1 MSEILTK
8 ALQLIL
14 SLSILVIIH
23 EFGHFFFARLF
34 KTRVEKFYLFFNPWF
49 SIFKKKIGETEYGV
63 GWVPLGGY
71 VKISGMIDESMDKEQ
86 MKLPPQPYEFRSKKS
101 WQRLLIM
108 LGGILFNIIL
118 AFFIYSM
125 VLFTWGEKYL
135 QNSEVRYGIMTD
147 SLGKS
152 IGIKNGDKILSLDN
166 KPVDNFRKITH
177 DILLDDVKTIQLLR
191 NDSVI
196 NISIPESIKAELIKN
211 PSFIE
216 VRIPFIADE
225 YIKNSVGEKAGIKKG
240 DRFIALND
248 SSVSY
253 FDEVKDLLSQN
264 KNKQVKIS
272 LLRNNDTVT
281 ISLIVPSDGKLGI
294 FPLADL
300 EKFFKLKEIHY
311 GFFES
316 IPAGFEKTFS
326 MLDSYIKQFK
336 LIFSPETKA
345 YESIG
350 GFITIGKI
358 FPAEWDWLSF
368 WSMTAFLS
376 IILAFMNLLP
386 IPALDGGHVL
396 FLLYEIIT
404 RRKPSDKFL
413 EYAQIVG
420 MAILFAL
427 LIFANGNDIIK
438 LFK

>member
-1 MSEILTK
+1 
-8 ALQLIL
+8 
-14 SLSILVIIH
+14 
-23 EFGHFFFARLF
+23 
-34 KTRVEKFYLFFNPWF
+34 
-49 SIFKKKIGETEYGV
+49 
-63 GWVPLGGY
+63 
-71 VKISGMIDESMDKEQ
+71 
-86 MKLPPQPYEFRSKKS
+86 
-101 WQRLLIM
+101 
-108 LGGILFNIIL
+108 
-118 AFFIYSM
+118 
-125 VLFTWGEKYL
+125 
-135 QNSEVRYGIMTD
+135 
-147 SLGKS
+147 
-152 IGIKNGDKILSLDN
+152 
-166 KPVDNFRKITH
+166 
-177 DILLDDVKTIQLLR
+177 
-191 NDSVI
+191 
-196 NISIPESIKAELIKN
+196 
-211 PSFIE
+211 
-216 VRIPFIADE
+216 
-225 YIKNSVGEKAGIKKG
+225 
-240 DRFIALND
+240 
-248 SSVSY
+248 
-253 FDEVKDLLSQN
+253 
-264 KNKQVKIS
+264 
-272 LLRNNDTVT
+272 
-281 ISLIVPSDGKLGI
+281 VPSDGKLGI

-396 FLLYEIIT
+396 FLLFEIIT